1 MTKSEARKKFIKDLI
16 TLVIGI
22 VIGGIIGINAIPGD
36 KVVAFIM
43 FGLFLGGIPL
53 GWKFASH
60 IITAVSLLGI
70 IGKLFISL
78 VLGWIVAPITVIKDI
93 ISLIVSAKNDT
104 NYEID
109 NQE

>member
-22 VIGGIIGINAIPGD
+22 VVGGIIGINAIPGD
-36 KVVAFIM
+36 KAVAFIM

-70 IGKLFISL
+70 VGKLFISL

>member
-22 VIGGIIGINAIPGD
+22 VVGGIIGINAIPGD
-36 KVVAFIM
+36 RAVAFIM

-70 IGKLFISL
+70 VGKLFISL

>member
-22 VIGGIIGINAIPGD
+22 VVGGIIGINAIPGD
-36 KVVAFIM
+36 KAVAFIM
-43 FGLFLGGIPL
+43 FGLFLGGIPI

-70 IGKLFISL
+70 VGKLFISL

>member
-16 TLVIGI
+16 TLVIGL
-22 VIGGIIGINAIPGD
+22 VVGGIIGINAIPGD
-36 KVVAFIM
+36 KAVAFIM

-60 IITAVSLLGI
+60 IITAVSLIGI

-78 VLGWIVAPITVIKDI
+78 VLGWIAAPITVIKDI
-93 ISLIVSAKNDT
+93 VSLVVASKND
-104 NYEID
+104 ISVD

>member
-1 MTKSEARKKFIKDLI
+1 MTKSEAKKKFIKDLI

-22 VIGGIIGINAIPGD
+22 VVGGIIGINAIPGD
-36 KVVAFIM
+36 KAVAFIM

-70 IGKLFISL
+70 VGKLFISL

>member
-22 VIGGIIGINAIPGD
+22 VVGGIIGINAIPGD
-36 KVVAFIM
+36 KAVAFIM

-70 IGKLFISL
+70 VGKLFISL

-93 ISLIVSAKNDT
+93 ISLIISAKNDT

>member
-22 VIGGIIGINAIPGD
+22 VVGGIIGINAIPGD
-36 KVVAFIM
+36 KAVAFIM

-60 IITAVSLLGI
+60 IITAVSLIGI

-78 VLGWIVAPITVIKDI
+78 VLGWIAAPITVIKDI
-93 ISLIVSAKNDT
+93 VSLVVASKNDKSV
-104 NYEID
+104 D

>member
-36 KVVAFIM
+36 KAVAFIM

>member
-22 VIGGIIGINAIPGD
+22 VVGGIIGINAIPGD
-36 KVVAFIM
+36 KAVAFIM

-70 IGKLFISL
+70 VGKLFISL
-78 VLGWIVAPITVIKDI
+78 VLGWIVAPITVIKDV

>member
-22 VIGGIIGINAIPGD
+22 VVGGIIGINAILGD
-36 KVVAFIM
+36 KAVAFIM

-60 IITAVSLLGI
+60 IITAVSLMGI
-70 IGKLFISL
+70 VGKLFISL

-93 ISLIVSAKNDT
+93 ISLIVAAKNDT

>member
-36 KVVAFIM
+36 KAVAFIM

-70 IGKLFISL
+70 VGKLFISL

>member
-22 VIGGIIGINAIPGD
+22 VVGGIIGINAIPGD
-36 KVVAFIM
+36 KAVAFIM

-60 IITAVSLLGI
+60 IITAVSLIGI

-78 VLGWIVAPITVIKDI
+78 VLGWIAAPITVIKDI
-93 ISLIVSAKNDT
+93 VSLVVASKND
-104 NYEID
+104 ISVD

>member
-1 MTKSEARKKFIKDLI
+1 MTKSEAKKKFIKDLI

-22 VIGGIIGINAIPGD
+22 VVGGIIGINAIPGD
-36 KVVAFIM
+36 KAVAFIM

-60 IITAVSLLGI
+60 IITAVSLIGI

-93 ISLIVSAKNDT
+93 VSLVVASKNDT
-104 NYEID
+104 GID

>member
-22 VIGGIIGINAIPGD
+22 VVGGIIGINTIPGD
-36 KVVAFIM
+36 KAVAFIM

-60 IITAVSLLGI
+60 IITAVSLMGI
-70 IGKLFISL
+70 VGKLFISL

-93 ISLIVSAKNDT
+93 ISLIVAAKNDT

>member
-1 MTKSEARKKFIKDLI
+1 MTKSEARKKFVKDLI

-36 KVVAFIM
+36 KAVAFIM

>member
-36 KVVAFIM
+36 KAVAFIM

-60 IITAVSLLGI
+60 IITAVSLIGI

>member
-16 TLVIGI
+16 TLAIGI
-22 VIGGIIGINAIPGD
+22 VVGGVIGINAIPGD
-36 KVVAFIM
+36 KAVAFIM

-60 IITAVSLLGI
+60 IITAVSLIGI

-78 VLGWIVAPITVIKDI
+78 VLGWIAAPITLIKDI
-93 ISLIVSAKNDT
+93 VSLVVASKND
-104 NYEID
+104 ISVD

>member
-22 VIGGIIGINAIPGD
+22 VVGGIIGINAIPGD
-36 KVVAFIM
+36 KAVAFIM

-60 IITAVSLLGI
+60 IITAVSLMGI
-70 IGKLFISL
+70 VGKLFISL

-93 ISLIVSAKNDT
+93 ISLIISAKNDT

>member
-1 MTKSEARKKFIKDLI
+1 
-16 TLVIGI
+16 
-22 VIGGIIGINAIPGD
+22 
-36 KVVAFIM
+36 M

-70 IGKLFISL
+70 VGKLFISL
-78 VLGWIVAPITVIKDI
+78 VLGWIVAPITVIKDV

>member
-93 ISLIVSAKNDT
+93 IALIVSAKNDT

>member
-36 KVVAFIM
+36 KAVAFIM

-60 IITAVSLLGI
+60 IITAVSLIGI

-78 VLGWIVAPITVIKDI
+78 VLGWIAAPITVIKDI
-93 ISLIVSAKNDT
+93 ISLVIASKNDT
-104 NYEID
+104 SVD
-109 NQE
+109 N

>member
-16 TLVIGI
+16 TLAIGI
-22 VIGGIIGINAIPGD
+22 VVGGIIGINAIPGD
-36 KVVAFIM
+36 KAVAFIM

-60 IITAVSLLGI
+60 IITAVSLIGI

>member
-36 KVVAFIM
+36 KTVAFIM

-60 IITAVSLLGI
+60 IITAVSLIGI

-78 VLGWIVAPITVIKDI
+78 VLGWIAAPITVIKDI
-93 ISLIVSAKNDT
+93 ISLVIASKNDT
-104 NYEID
+104 SVD
-109 NQE
+109 N

>member
-1 MTKSEARKKFIKDLI
+1 MTKSEARKKLIKDLI

-22 VIGGIIGINAIPGD
+22 VVGGIIGINAIPGD
-36 KVVAFIM
+36 KAVAFIM

-60 IITAVSLLGI
+60 IITAVSLIGI

-78 VLGWIVAPITVIKDI
+78 VLGWIAAPITVIKDI
-93 ISLIVSAKNDT
+93 VSLVVASKND
-104 NYEID
+104 ISVD

>member
-1 MTKSEARKKFIKDLI
+1 MTKSEAGKKFIKDLI

>member
-1 MTKSEARKKFIKDLI
+1 MTKSEAREKFIKDLI

-22 VIGGIIGINAIPGD
+22 VVGGIIGINAIPGD
-36 KVVAFIM
+36 KAVAFIM

-60 IITAVSLLGI
+60 IITAVSLIGI

-78 VLGWIVAPITVIKDI
+78 VLGWIAAPITVIKDI
-93 ISLIVSAKNDT
+93 VSLFVASKNDT
-104 NYEID
+104 SVD

>member
-1 MTKSEARKKFIKDLI
+1 MTKSEARKKFIKDFI

-22 VIGGIIGINAIPGD
+22 VVGGIIGINAIPGD
-36 KVVAFIM
+36 KAVAFIM

-70 IGKLFISL
+70 VGKLFISL

-93 ISLIVSAKNDT
+93 ISLIVSGKNDT

>member
-22 VIGGIIGINAIPGD
+22 VVGEIIGINAIPGD
-36 KVVAFIM
+36 KAVAFIM

-60 IITAVSLLGI
+60 IITAVSLMGI
-70 IGKLFISL
+70 VGKLFISL

-93 ISLIVSAKNDT
+93 ISLIVAAKNDT

>member
-16 TLVIGI
+16 T
-22 VIGGIIGINAIPGD
+22 GIIGINAIPGD
-36 KVVAFIM
+36 KAVAFIM

-70 IGKLFISL
+70 VGKLFISL

>member
-1 MTKSEARKKFIKDLI
+1 MTKSEAKNKFIKDLI
-16 TLVIGI
+16 TLLIGFI
-22 VIGGIIGINAIPGD
+22 IGGIVGLCAMPADDIGSKIMS
-36 KVVAFIM
+36 FII

-60 IITAVSLLGI
+60 IITAVSFIGI

-93 ISLIVSAKNDT
+93 VSFVVASKNDT
-104 NYEID
+104 SID
-109 NQE
+109 N

>member
-22 VIGGIIGINAIPGD
+22 VIGGILGINAIPGD
-36 KVVAFIM
+36 KAVAFIM

-60 IITAVSLLGI
+60 IITAVSLIGI

-78 VLGWIVAPITVIKDI
+78 VLGWIAAPITVIKDI
-93 ISLIVSAKNDT
+93 VSLVVASKND
-104 NYEID
+104 ISVD

>member
-1 MTKSEARKKFIKDLI
+1 MTKSEAKKKFIKDLI

-22 VIGGIIGINAIPGD
+22 VVGGIIGINAIPGD
-36 KVVAFIM
+36 KAVAFIM

-60 IITAVSLLGI
+60 IITAVSLLGLV
-70 IGKLFISL
+70 GKLFISL

>member
-1 MTKSEARKKFIKDLI
+1 MTKSEARKKFMKDLI

-36 KVVAFIM
+36 KAVAFIM

-70 IGKLFISL
+70 VAKLFISL

-93 ISLIVSAKNDT
+93 ISLFVSGKNDT
-104 NYEID
+104 NCEID

>member
-22 VIGGIIGINAIPGD
+22 VVGGIIGINAIPGD
-36 KVVAFIM
+36 KAVAFII

-70 IGKLFISL
+70 VGKLFISL

>member
-36 KVVAFIM
+36 KAVAFIM

-60 IITAVSLLGI
+60 IITAVSLIGI

-78 VLGWIVAPITVIKDI
+78 VLGWIAAPITVIKDI
-93 ISLIVSAKNDT
+93 VSLVVASKND
-104 NYEID
+104 ISVD

>member
-1 MTKSEARKKFIKDLI
+1 MTKSEAKKKFIKDLI

-22 VIGGIIGINAIPGD
+22 VVGGIIGINAIPGD
-36 KVVAFIM
+36 KAVAFIM

-70 IGKLFISL
+70 VGKLFISL

-93 ISLIVSAKNDT
+93 ISLIVSGKNDT

>member
-22 VIGGIIGINAIPGD
+22 VVGGIIGINAFPGD
-36 KVVAFIM
+36 KAVAFIM

-70 IGKLFISL
+70 VGKLFISL